1 MNPKLKKIVA
11 ITVIILGVFSWIY
24 FVVNVYELKNN
35 QHLAWQNYI
44 SIYHPKPV
52 LVADISSWMTFDYIN
67 KIFKLPETLLKD
79 TLQINDKRY
88 PLLTIR
94 QYTRETNTNTGL
106 LVQNIQKAV
115 ETYLASSK
123 TKQ

>member
-67 KIFKLPETLLKD
+67 HLFAIPPQY
-79 TLQINDKRY
+79 LQTNLTITDVRY
-88 PLLTIR
+88 PRLTISGYGR
-94 QYTRETNTNTGL
+94 DKNLSPTDSLAN
-106 LVQNIQKAV
+106 VQNAV
-115 ETYLASSK
+115 KMFFAP
-123 TKQ
+123 KQ